1 MEKKYRITVINGP
14 NLNMLGQR
22 DASVYGS
29 QTLEQINDSLKK
41 EFKDVEF
48 TFLQS
53 NIEGEIVGFIQRAD
67 GGAIVLNGG
76 AYSHYSYA
84 IADALETAKPL
95 KIEVHLS
102 NIYAREE
109 FRHTSV
115 ISPKVKGSICGFG
128 ADSYFLAVTEC
139 IRLLSNAEKTKAE
152 KRN

>member
-1 MEKKYRITVINGP
+1 MNKKYRITIINGP
-14 NLNMLGQR
+14 NLNMLGAR

-29 QTLEQINDSLKK
+29 LTLSEINDSLKK
-41 EFKDVEF
+41 EFKDVDF

-53 NIEGEIVGFIQRAD
+53 NIEGEIVGFIQKAD
-67 GGAIVLNGG
+67 CDALIVNGG

-84 IADALETAKPL
+84 IADALETAKMT

-115 ISPKVKGSICGFG
+115 ISPKVKGTICGFG
-128 ADSYFLAVTEC
+128 ADSYALAVTEC
-139 IRLLSNAEKTKAE
+139 LWLNGHREAE
-152 KRN
+152 